1 MKLMK
6 GRSLFLAAVMIGLAL
21 LVYLVPRASCAAYPE
36 HNIQLIIPYVAGAT
50 GDITARLLAEELQK
64 VLGVKII
71 PSNKPG
77 AASVLGTDAAARAK
91 KDGYTLLYSSASAMI
106 YAPITNPDVVHYNP
120 FKDLEPIG
128 FHYFF
133 PTTIGLK
140 PDAAWK
146 TFPELIDFAKKNPGK
161 LRYSTVGVAST
172 PHIVMQIIE
181 DFTGAKFTHVPFEGG
196 ESVITAVLGGH
207 VEFSCDGYAKMKPH
221 ADAGRLR
228 IILTGKSLP
237 QAPKVPM
244 ASELG
249 YKETIPNTWY
259 ALYAPAGVP
268 EEVRKALIPA
278 MATAVKATKAKIEQ
292 MGSIPEYKTPAET
305 RKLQEDEYKR
315 AFDIA
320 VKTGMRK
327 P

>member
-1 MKLMK
+1 MK
-6 GRSLFLAAVMIGLAL
+6 GKLLFLAVTMMVLGL
-21 LVYLVPRASCAAYPE
+21 VQVSPHPSYAAYPE

-71 PSNKPG
+71 PNNKPG

-120 FKDLEPIG
+120 AKDLEPVG

-140 PDAAWK
+140 PDVAWK
-146 TFPELIDFAKKNPGK
+146 TFPELIDYAKKNPGK

-228 IILTGKSLP
+228 VILTGKTLP
-237 QAPKVPM
+237 QAPKVPTTT
-244 ASELG
+244 ELG

-259 ALYAPAGVP
+259 ALYAPAGIP
-268 EEVRKALIPA
+268 EEVRKVLVPA
-278 MATAVKATKAKIEQ
+278 MATAAKATKAKIEQ

-315 AFDIA
+315 AYDIA

-327 P
+327 Q